1 MGYLSYSREGG
12 GLLNG
17 FSWVTGL
24 AIAGAILIFVIAIM
38 VLLVAYQRKSSR
50 HSRQMKTLKS
60 QMINIE
66 MKVPTP
72 HMGKLFGAI
81 LGEAK

>member
-1 MGYLSYSREGG
+1 MTFEVGYLSYSQEGG

-17 FSWVTGL
+17 FSLVTGL
-24 AIAGAILIFVIAIM
+24 AIAAAILIFIIALM

-60 QMINIE
+60 QIINIE
-66 MKVPTP
+66 LKVSLHSTWW
-72 HMGKLFGAI
+72 GG
-81 LGEAK
+81 GW